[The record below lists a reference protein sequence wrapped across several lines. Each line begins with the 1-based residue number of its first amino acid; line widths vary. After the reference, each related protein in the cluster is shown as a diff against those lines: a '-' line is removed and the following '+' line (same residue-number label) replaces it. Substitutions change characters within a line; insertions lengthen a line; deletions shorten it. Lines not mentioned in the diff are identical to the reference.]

1 MRMVVIVA
9 IAAGLTA
16 ACTATPVSSTPD
28 GISLTCIDPIGI
40 VAAPTSPSSDVLDA
54 VGLDVTSTLG
64 ASDSGGTSRHRL
76 LAKTGLL
83 VHVGR
88 EATLT
93 VPAAWASRVSIAWGN
108 QAAVWT
114 TTLRIPACQAPGAGP
129 NQWLAYPGGYTLD
142 KPACVPLEVRAGN
155 RTTTAHVSLGL
166 RCPA

>member
-1 MRMVVIVA
+1 MKMVVIVA

-16 ACTATPVSSTPD
+16 ACTTPVSSPPD
-28 GISLTCIDPIGI
+28 GISLPCTDPIGI
-40 VAAPTSPSSDVLDA
+40 VAATSPNTGVLDA
-54 VGLDVTSTLG
+54 VALDVTSTLG

-76 LAKTGLL
+76 FAKTGLL

-114 TTLRIPACQAPGAGP
+114 TTLRIPACQALGAGP
-129 NQWLAYPGGYTLD
+129 NQWLAFPGGYTLD
-142 KPACVPLEVRAGN
+142 KPACVPLEIQAGN
-155 RTTTAHVSLGL
+155 QTRTVHVSVGL